1 MRKSV
6 ATSVTQFV
14 LAGLA
19 AVVLISAGTI
29 YIVRRNATSEA
40 IRNARD
46 IAGIDGHAVAEP
58 MLADG
63 VLTDDPTALA
73 RLNTVVHE
81 RILSERVVRVKV
93 WTPDGRIVYSDEP
106 RLIGQTFDLGSGERA
121 ALRTGKIDADL
132 SNLDEPEN
140 RYERPYNKL
149 LEVYVPVH
157 TTGGQKLLFETYLRY
172 SSITASGRH
181 IWGSFAPVMVGGLLL
196 LFLVQVPLAWSMAR
210 GLRQG
215 QEERERLLQR
225 AIDASDAERR
235 RVARDLHDGV
245 VQSLAG
251 VSYSLAAASDR
262 LDGAENG
269 VEVGAALRQAA
280 ADTRRSM
287 RDLRSLIIEIA
298 PPNLHQEGL
307 DNAVGELIAPLA
319 AEGVD
324 TTVDIDDTAA
334 TTPEAQTLL
343 YRIAQEAVRN
353 VAAHAHATRLS
364 VSLARDNG
372 HARLVVA
379 DDGRGFSPDRLE
391 QRREE
396 GHLGLT
402 LLTGLVAEAGGR
414 LIVDS
419 TPGIGTRLEA
429 EVPVA

>member
-29 YIVRRNATSEA
+29 YVVRRNATTEA

-46 IAGIDGHAVAEP
+46 IAGIDGYAIAEP
-58 MLADG
+58 TLADG
-63 VLTDDPTALA
+63 VVSGDAPALA
-73 RLNTVVHE
+73 RLDTVVHE

-93 WTPDGRIVYSDEP
+93 WTPEGHIVYSDEA
-106 RLIGQTFDLGSGERA
+106 RLIGQAFDLGPAERV

-132 SNLDEPEN
+132 SKLDEPEN

-157 TTGGQKLLFETYLRY
+157 TAGGQKLLFETYLRY
-172 SSITASGRH
+172 SSIAASGRH

-251 VSYSLAAASDR
+251 VSYSLAAAADR
-262 LDGAENG
+262 LDGGAHSAD
-269 VEVGAALRQAA
+269 VGAALRQAA

-287 RDLRSLIIEIA
+287 RDLRSLIVEIA
-298 PPNLHQEGL
+298 PPNLHEEGL
-307 DNAVGELIAPLA
+307 DNAVGELIAPLT
-319 AEGVD
+319 AEGVEI
-324 TTVDIDDTAA
+324 TVDIDDAA
-334 TTPEAQTLL
+334 APSAEAQTLL
-343 YRIAQEAVRN
+343 YRVAQEAVRN
-353 VAAHAHATRLS
+353 VAAHAQATRLTL
-364 VSLARDNG
+364 SLARDNG

-379 DDGRGFSPDRLE
+379 DDGRGFSPDQLE
-391 QRREE
+391 RRRDE
-396 GHLGLT
+396 GHIGLT
-402 LLTGLVAEAGGR
+402 LLTG
-414 LIVDS
+414 
-419 TPGIGTRLEA
+419 
-429 EVPVA
+429 

>member
-1 MRKSV
+1 M

-29 YIVRRNATSEA
+29 YVVRRNATSEA

-132 SNLDEPEN
+132 SNLDEAEN
-140 RYERPYNKL
+140 RYERPYDKL

-157 TTGGQKLLFETYLRY
+157 TIGGQKLLFETYLRY
-172 SSITASGRH
+172 SSIAQSGRH

-225 AIDASDAERR
+225 AIDASEAERR
-235 RVARDLHDGV
+235 RIARDLHDGV

-262 LDGAENG
+262 LDGAENRDLG
-269 VEVGAALRQAA
+269 TALRQAA

-287 RDLRSLIIEIA
+287 RDLRSLIVEIA
-298 PPNLHQEGL
+298 PPNLHEEGL
-307 DNAVGELIAPLA
+307 DNAVGELIAPLT
-319 AEGVD
+319 AEGVEI
-324 TTVDIDDTAA
+324 TVDIDDAA
-334 TTPEAQTLL
+334 APSAEAQTLL
-343 YRIAQEAVRN
+343 YRVAQEAVRN
-353 VAAHAHATRLS
+353 VAAHAQATRLS

-372 HARLVVA
+372 RARLVVT
-379 DDGRGFSPDRLE
+379 DNGLGFSPDRLE

-396 GHLGLT
+396 GHLGLS

-414 LIVDS
+414 LVVDS
-419 TPGIGTRLEA
+419 TPGEGTRLEA
-429 EVPVA
+429 EVPVS